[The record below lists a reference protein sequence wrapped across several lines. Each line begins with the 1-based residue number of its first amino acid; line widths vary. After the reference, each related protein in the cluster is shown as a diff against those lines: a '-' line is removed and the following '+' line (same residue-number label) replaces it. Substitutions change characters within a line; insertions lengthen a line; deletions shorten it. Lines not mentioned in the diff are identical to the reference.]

1 MARALHDAARFGH
14 HGNFGFRWIDSRVE
28 GVLENG
34 GGRAG
39 AGLSPPY
46 PPAAQGVLFM
56 NQRPPHRL
64 PWRAL
69 LAASAVL
76 SCGPAQESSTPGGT
90 PDAEGQTHQA
100 ALSWTLGAQYDTA
113 QSNITFNVYSS
124 RATRIELY
132 LYNTALGTQEKSTYV
147 LTKNA
152 STNVW
157 TASVSVSALRA
168 AGITG
173 TVYYG
178 YRAWGPNW
186 TYNPSW
192 KKGGDLGFS
201 ADVDKDGN
209 RFNPNK
215 LLVDPYALEISHD
228 PTNATHTDGTIY
240 ASGATYR
247 NVDSG
252 AQAPKGVV
260 LPPGARDYGTKPTRA
275 LKDDIIYEV
284 HVRGLTRGDTS
295 IATAYRGTYKGA
307 GLKAA
312 SLAALGV
319 TAVEF
324 LPVQETDNDDNDV
337 NATTTQDDNY
347 WGYMTLN
354 YFAPD
359 RRYSSDKSPGGP
371 TREFQEMVKAFHAQ
385 GIKVFIDVVYN
396 HTGEGGAWSST
407 DKTTYNIF
415 TYRGLDNPTYYSLTG
430 DMQSSWDNTGVGGN
444 FNTRNAVAQN
454 LIVDSLKYWKDELGV
469 DGFRFDLASVL
480 GNTCE
485 HNCFN
490 YDKTASG
497 TALNRIWGSLS
508 PRPAGG
514 GSGADL
520 IAEPWAIG
528 GNSYQVG
535 NFPSGWAE
543 WNGYYR
549 DTFRKDQNQLGSA
562 AVTPGELATRFAGSS
577 DLFGDDGRKPWNSIN
592 FLVAHDGFTLKDLY
606 SCNNKNNSQ
615 AWPYGPSD
623 GGEDHNTS
631 WDQGGVAADQ
641 RRAAR
646 TGMAFLMLSAGVPMF
661 NGGDEF
667 LRSQNCNNNAYN
679 LDSSANWLNYGLT
692 TDQTNFKTFTQ
703 RLIAFRKAHPALR
716 PANFFSGSDTNGNVM
731 EQLRWFRPDGAVADT
746 AYMGDGGN
754 HALAFRIDGTE
765 LGDTASAI
773 YVAYN
778 GWSGAVDFKLPWAFN
793 GKQWYR
799 VTDTCNWAEGA
810 NQVAAAGSEAA
821 VGGEGATYGV
831 CGRGLIV
838 LIAK

>member
-1 MARALHDAARFGH
+1 MKK
-14 HGNFGFRWIDSRVE
+14 
-28 GVLENG
+28 
-34 GGRAG
+34 
-39 AGLSPPY
+39 SPLP
-46 PPAAQGVLFM
+46 
-56 NQRPPHRL
+56 RPT
-64 PWRAL
+64 WRAL
-69 LAASAVL
+69 LTAGAVL
-76 SCGPAQESSTPGGT
+76 SCGPTPESVLPEGT
-90 PDAEGQTHQA
+90 PDVEGQTQQA
-100 ALSWTLGAQYDTA
+100 DLSWTLGAQYDSTQA
-113 QSNITFNVYSS
+113 NITFNVYSA
-124 RATRIELY
+124 RATRIEVY
-132 LYNTALGTQEKSTYV
+132 LYKTPQGAQEVLSYV
-147 LTKNA
+147 LTKNT

-157 TASVSVSALRA
+157 TKTASVTTLKN

-173 TVYYG
+173 AVYYG

-186 TYNPSW
+186 TYDSAW
-192 KKGGDLGFS
+192 KKGSATGFKS
-201 ADVDKDGN
+201 DVDSAGN

-215 LLVDPYALEISHD
+215 LLMDPYALEISHD
-228 PTNATHTDGTIY
+228 PTNPGNTNGTLY
-240 ASGATYR
+240 ASGPNYR
-247 NVDSG
+247 NIDSG
-252 AQAPKGVV
+252 AQATKSIV
-260 LPPGARDYGTKPTRA
+260 LPTIARAYGTKPTRA

-284 HVRGLTRGDTS
+284 HVRGLTMGDTS
-295 IATAYRGTYKGA
+295 IASAYRGTYKGA
-307 GLKAA
+307 GMKAA

-337 NATTTQDDNY
+337 NATSTQDDNY

-359 RRYSSDKSPGGP
+359 RRYSSDKSAGGP
-371 TREFQEMVKAFHAQ
+371 TREFQEMVKAFHDQ

-396 HTGEGGAWSST
+396 HTGEGGSWSAT
-407 DKTTYNIF
+407 DKTTYNVLS
-415 TYRGLDNPTYYSLTG
+415 YRGLDNPTYYSLTS

-485 HNCFN
+485 HGCFN
-490 YDKTASG
+490 YDKMTSG
-497 TALNRIWGSLS
+497 TALNRIWNSLS
-508 PRPAGG
+508 PRATTGG
-514 GSGADL
+514 TGVDL

-543 WNGYYR
+543 WNGTYR
-549 DTFRKDQNQLGSA
+549 DTFRKDQNEMGMST
-562 AVTPGELATRFAGSS
+562 VTPGQLAARFAGSS
-577 DLFGDDGRKPWNSIN
+577 DLYGDDGRRPSHSIN
-592 FLVAHDGFTLKDLY
+592 FMVAHDGFTLKDLY
-606 SCNNKNNSQ
+606 SCNNKSNNQ

-631 WDQGGVAADQ
+631 WDQGGAGADQ

-646 TGMAFLMLSAGVPMF
+646 NGMAFVMVSAGVPMF

-667 LRSQNCNNNAYN
+667 LRTQYCNNNVYN
-679 LDSSANWLNYGLT
+679 LDSSANWLNYGLS

-716 PANFFSGSDTNGNVM
+716 PANFYSASDTNGNVM
-731 EQLRWFRPDGAVADT
+731 EQLRWFRPDGAVADSG
-746 AYMGDGGN
+746 YMGDGNN
-754 HALAFRIDGTE
+754 HSLAFRIDGTE
-765 LGDTASAI
+765 FGDSAAAI

-810 NQVAAAGSEAA
+810 SQVSSPGSEPV

-831 CGRGLIV
+831 CARGLVV